1 MNCRPDVVVTA
12 SPTSPV
18 NTGMNV
24 TLQCSANDSTGSDLT
39 YVWFQN
45 DVQIQEA
52 LRPTLMLIGVGLEDE
67 GIYICQ
73 VTNRVGSGVANTT
86 VEVIGKVVGT
96 IYYNM
101 CLHEVCINVCI
112 CVCERDSEYTVTALM
127 TTLLAIYCHIILS
140 IYGMNEHSVQN
151 HIFKL
156 ESILTCS

>member
-1 MNCRPDVVVTA
+1 
-12 SPTSPV
+12 
-18 NTGMNV
+18 MNV

-52 LRPTLMLIGVGLEDE
+52 LRPTLMLIGVGPEDE

-96 IYYNM
+96 I
-101 CLHEVCINVCI
+101 
-112 CVCERDSEYTVTALM
+112 
-127 TTLLAIYCHIILS
+127 
-140 IYGMNEHSVQN
+140 
-151 HIFKL
+151 
-156 ESILTCS
+156 